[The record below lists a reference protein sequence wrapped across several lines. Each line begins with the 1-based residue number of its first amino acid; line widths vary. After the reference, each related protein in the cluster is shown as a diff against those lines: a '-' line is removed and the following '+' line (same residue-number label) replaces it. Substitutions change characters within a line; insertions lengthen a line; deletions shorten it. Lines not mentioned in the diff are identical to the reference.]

1 MSKIFKPADI
11 TRKVLVLG
19 SKGVGKTTFITKLL
33 YNYTP
38 TRYIPTKDD
47 KRYKLTYHFP
57 PPSIQL
63 EFIESR
69 HALFTTNVSFVV
81 FIYDPANPR
90 SWDTAQ

>member
-47 KRYKLTYHFP
+47 KRYKLTYHF
-57 PPSIQL
+57 STAVNSARIYR
-63 EFIESR
+63 IS
-69 HALFTTNVSFVV
+69 AYI
-81 FIYDPANPR
+81 IYDEC
-90 SWDTAQ
+90 